1 MKAFFVL
8 RQCLDN
14 YKQYSFGKRRIEKG
28 DEKKGEFDIPEAYGG
43 NLKVAG
49 QKGGPPV
56 KEDKKK
62 EEKKAPPKQA
72 QGKPGEKGGAV

>member
-1 MKAFFVL
+1 
-8 RQCLDN
+8 
-14 YKQYSFGKRRIEKG
+14 
-28 DEKKGEFDIPEAYGG
+28 
-43 NLKVAG
+43 LKVAG